1 MNMEL
6 AIESFPT
13 EVEVSAKLIEPKE
26 RQVVK
31 FLMKRRILM
40 ETVPFK
46 KKNKKV
52 NWEDLVSPRKKP
64 MDLSIVIYKTRKKK
78 RQNK

>member
-1 MNMEL
+1 VEIEVLMNMEL
-6 AIESFPT
+6 AIEST
-13 EVEVSAKLIEPKE
+13 EVEVSQVNRTGKE

-46 KKNKKV
+46 KKSKRI
-52 NWEDLVSPRKKP
+52 RKSFGRTWCHQENP
-64 MDLSIVIYKTRKKK
+64 WICQS
-78 RQNK
+78 